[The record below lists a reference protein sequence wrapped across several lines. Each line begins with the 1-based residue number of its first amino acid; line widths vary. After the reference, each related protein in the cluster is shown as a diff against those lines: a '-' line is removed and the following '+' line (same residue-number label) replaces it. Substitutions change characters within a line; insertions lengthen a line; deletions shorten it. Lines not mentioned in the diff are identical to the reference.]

1 MKKNGPSTTIYWS
14 TEELS
19 AITQV
24 AEHSGVSITDVI
36 RESLRICIEG
46 FPTKRVIPAR
56 GKPLAPGADD
66 RRFDHEKKSK

>member
-14 TEELS
+14 ADELS

-36 RESLRICIEG
+36 RESLRICIDA

-56 GKPLAPGADD
+56 GRPLTPGADD
-66 RRFDHEKKSK
+66 RRFDREKKSK